1 MSLVCRLCRYVQ
13 RKIDAECG
21 LRSPPLL
28 GMPGVSRPAQGII
41 CKEYFPRFLVVG
53 YWWQG

>member
-1 MSLVCRLCRYVQ
+1 MSLCRLCRYVQ

-28 GMPGVSRPAQGII
+28 GMPGLSRPAQGII
-41 CKEYFPRFLVVG
+41 CKEYFPRFLVVC